1 MARESTKSK
10 APWQRGGSAWLQ
22 HKKASLVQ
30 REVAAKR
37 SDAVGGIVY
46 YTADLQILQNDRITI
61 PHPLRGSTL
70 GSAMRLQHKGAFLR

>member
-1 MARESTKSK
+1 
-10 APWQRGGSAWLQ
+10 
-22 HKKASLVQ
+22 VQ